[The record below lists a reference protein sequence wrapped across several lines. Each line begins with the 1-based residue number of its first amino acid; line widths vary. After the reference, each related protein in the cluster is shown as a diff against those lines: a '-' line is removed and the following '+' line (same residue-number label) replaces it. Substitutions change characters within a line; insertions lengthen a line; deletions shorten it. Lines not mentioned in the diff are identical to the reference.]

1 MITTNGVV
9 VYAVL
14 CALSTARL
22 AISSFNA
29 EGRIILDYVDPP
41 SGFDH
46 VGSSVAIKA
55 ENLGQ
60 NMHDDHDDIPP
71 GLAARKDIME
81 SMMTGRNEIGHG
93 IDALKPKL
101 KTGMLESKTKKEFS
115 KVLFELEQLYCAL
128 REPTVDKLR
137 RLGGLDPSPNCFF
150 VQENPLPHAPL
161 TSQADLLQ
169 PAQADRKGSGSIKS
183 LKDSKYFKKA
193 FIWNKL
199 SSYVNHFGIQTGKN
213 SPSSSSEPL
222 LKHSDSLG
230 STTKRTDEH
239 RLSPKNLVSD
249 RVKKPARIPTVLEAL
264 LIEKRITT
272 GDLGTPQ
279 DMMSGASDGDE
290 LRLGK
295 GLTNEQKIGTWN
307 SLQDKLIKMQSR
319 DKVPDATEAKFL
331 LQFVESIYLLG
342 DHILRYRLLPS
353 IDSLEIAK
361 PDTVVKMIQFHT
373 ELLFRH
379 LGESFYEAPESV
391 VPELEFLRLGRAAKH
406 FHMSVQ
412 ALPTEAQGQVVHAV
426 LRTILSHTPVDFH
439 GGIPSEKFDEIRKT
453 FLHDEFLER
462 VHRLSSEIIKKP
474 DADLR
479 EEKDNMT
486 MVLFM
491 GRLMRFFREPEMKT
505 PPKQKKIE
513 YQLVYYILNFFD
525 AYHPPILKA
534 MLDMWEKR
542 LPQSQQMQ
550 NTFLLQDELEFMR
563 VYLATY
569 RNSNDRT
576 YPQTELQ
583 IMPFVSMFMDDRNR
597 YSQFHRWVKIF
608 FVEIFDH
615 HDWHESN
622 FINRYQRFNIWMDKI

>member
-1 MITTNGVV
+1 
-9 VYAVL
+9 
-14 CALSTARL
+14 
-22 AISSFNA
+22 
-29 EGRIILDYVDPP
+29 
-41 SGFDH
+41 
-46 VGSSVAIKA
+46 
-55 ENLGQ
+55 
-60 NMHDDHDDIPP
+60 
-71 GLAARKDIME
+71 
-81 SMMTGRNEIGHG
+81 
-93 IDALKPKL
+93 
-101 KTGMLESKTKKEFS
+101 MLESKTKKEFS

-199 SSYVNHFGIQTGKN
+199 SSYVNHFAIRSDQQRREPMNTACHPKTWYLIELKN
-213 SPSSSSEPL
+213 QHEFL
-222 LKHSDSLG
+222 
-230 STTKRTDEH
+230 RF
-239 RLSPKNLVSD
+239 
-249 RVKKPARIPTVLEAL
+249 LEAL

-290 LRLGK
+290 LDSGKDLPTNKRLELGTRSK
-295 GLTNEQKIGTWN
+295 TSLSKCNLETRFPMPQKQSSCFNLWNLSIFWATTFFDTDYYPPLT
-307 SLQDKLIKMQSR
+307 
-319 DKVPDATEAKFL
+319 
-331 LQFVESIYLLG
+331 
-342 DHILRYRLLPS
+342 
-353 IDSLEIAK
+353 
-361 PDTVVKMIQFHT
+361 
-373 ELLFRH
+373 
-379 LGESFYEAPESV
+379 SFYEAPESV
-391 VPELEFLRLGRAAKH
+391 VPELEFFETWSGC
-406 FHMSVQ
+406 Q
-412 ALPTEAQGQVVHAV
+412 ALPYV
-426 LRTILSHTPVDFH
+426 RTSPAYRSSGTSCPRRPAYHTIPYPVDFH

-491 GRLMRFFREPEMKT
+491 GRLMRFFRNVRHVGEAIT
-505 PPKQKKIE
+505 T
-513 YQLVYYILNFFD
+513 VTTD
-525 AYHPPILKA
+525 AKYL
-534 MLDMWEKR
+534 
-542 LPQSQQMQ
+542 S
-550 NTFLLQDELEFMR
+550 LQDELEFMR

-583 IMPFVSMFMDDRNR
+583 IMPFVSMFLDDRNNILNFVDGLK
-597 YSQFHRWVKIF
+597 YSSPKSLITT
-608 FVEIFDH
+608 IGM
-615 HDWHESN
+615 
-622 FINRYQRFNIWMDKI
+622 NRTSSTDTKDSTSGWTRFS